1 MDRSGTLLN
10 SKNKIKKIS
19 MKLINLYKTLAF
31 TIILGFSTATISAQA
46 TQKIG
51 GDSYNIDPAAI
62 LELESTT
69 KGFLLPRMSSA
80 QMLAIPSPPSGMMVY
95 CTDCGS
101 GIGELRVRYASSWGI
116 PALNL
121 SGDVTAAVDG
131 AGSNVTSIGASK
143 VVSSMITDGTI
154 VAADI
159 ASNAVITAKILDAN
173 VTYAKIQSVAANTI
187 LGNGTASSATVQE
200 IATTGTGNVVRSISP
215 TLTGTPTLPTGT
227 IGVTQAT
234 HNNSTALATT
244 SWVLNELDQLALA
257 SGNILIGDSNG
268 IVENR
273 AVTGDVTISDTG
285 VTSIGNDKVVTADIL
300 NSNVTYAKIQSVAAN
315 TILGNG
321 TASSAT
327 VQEIATTGT
336 GNVVRATSPT
346 LVAPVLGTPASG
358 TLTNAT
364 GLPISSGVSGLAANV
379 ATFLA
384 TPSSANLASAVS
396 DETGTGSLVL
406 SVSPTFTGTPT
417 LPTGTIGV
425 TQTAADNTTKLATTA
440 FVTGAVV
447 TSLDGLSD
455 AKVGGTGFTNSMI
468 IGHQTIGDITGA
480 GALYNTGV
488 GFGALQAISNNGAY
502 NTAVG
507 YNALNAV
514 TSTYDNT
521 AFGSQSLLL
530 NTGTANTAIGNL
542 SLSTNTTG
550 DENTAIGASAD
561 VDESN
566 GILRNATAIGYS
578 AIVDASNKIQL
589 GNSAVTAVKLGATTA
604 VTLETGLIKLTG
616 GTPAS
621 GKILTSDANGLASW
635 TTPAPA
641 VTEFT
646 DEYNAIP
653 ATANKYEFSSS
664 KVASTSCVVKMYI
677 NGVRI
682 SNTAYTID
690 GTRTFITYNPANNG
704 NYVILASDRVQLDY
718 SY

>member
-1 MDRSGTLLN
+1 
-10 SKNKIKKIS
+10 

-31 TIILGFSTATISAQA
+31 TIIFGFSTASISAQA

-51 GDSYNIDPAAI
+51 GDSYNIHPGAI
-62 LELESTT
+62 LELQSDS
-69 KGFLLPRMSSA
+69 KGFLLPRMTKLKMDDIFLISSPQLKNDA
-80 QMLAIPSPPSGMMVY
+80 KGMMVY
-95 CTDCGS
+95 CTTCGT
-101 GIGELRVRYASSWGI
+101 GELRMWDGTQWGMTI
-116 PALNL
+116 TTTGLAKLDEVEVATTL
-121 SGDVTAAVDG
+121 KVAGTTSTSGITNTGTLGVTAATTL
-131 AGSNVTSIGASK
+131 GSTLGVTGVATFTAQPILSSLT
-143 VVSSMITDGTI
+143 VSQAVFTDGSKGL
-154 VAADI
+154 V
-159 ASNAVITAKILDAN
+159 SNAI
-173 VTYAKIQSVAANTI
+173 
-187 LGNGTASSATVQE
+187 
-200 IATTGTGNVVRSISP
+200 TGTGNVVMSDSP
-215 TLTGTPTLPTGT
+215 
-227 IGVTQAT
+227 I
-234 HNNSTALATT
+234 
-244 SWVLNELDQLALA
+244 
-257 SGNILIGDSNG
+257 
-268 IVENR
+268 
-273 AVTGDVTISDTG
+273 
-285 VTSIGNDKVVTADIL
+285 
-300 NSNVTYAKIQSVAAN
+300 
-315 TILGNG
+315 
-321 TASSAT
+321 
-327 VQEIATTGT
+327 
-336 GNVVRATSPT
+336 
-346 LVAPVLGTPASG
+346 
-358 TLTNAT
+358 
-364 GLPISSGVSGLAANV
+364 
-379 ATFLA
+379 
-384 TPSSANLASAVS
+384 
-396 DETGTGSLVL
+396 
-406 SVSPTFTGTPT
+406 FTGTPT

-468 IGHQTIGDITGA
+468 IGHQTTGDITGA

-664 KVASTSCVVKMYI
+664 KVASTSCLVKMYI